1 MWPLYAGGFLGPFGG
16 AVVLPMLPEL
26 SHGLGST
33 VPVVATWAMT
43 AYLIPFASL
52 MVVSGTLAE
61 RWGRR
66 RTVQVAYLVYAV
78 ASLGCALAPN
88 PGTFFGLRFVQGAAN
103 AFTTPILVAAI
114 SDLVTGPQLGRALG
128 LYGSLQAAGQAFAPL
143 IGGLA
148 GAVNWRGAFLAS
160 LLAAGALALVPPPDA
175 APAPP
180 GSTPGDRWRSLLE
193 PRLALACA
201 VALLLYL
208 TSLGIT
214 TLVAL
219 LAGDR
224 FGLGP
229 DQRGLLVAVFGAAGL
244 VGGGLIGRQLDR
256 LGIRLFG
263 ILGVLALAA
272 GAMLA
277 GWSPNLGVLVG
288 ALLLGGAAGTAGRVA
303 VNSMAVRSVPGNR
316 SGAASMTLAW
326 QFLGGALA
334 PLLLLPVYHHH
345 PTLALVGA
353 GAASVLAAVVLV
365 LVPGRLLPLTPA
377 ADPAPA
383 AAPTAE
389 P

>member
-26 SHGLGST
+26 SAGLGST

-43 AYLIPFASL
+43 AYLVPFASL

-66 RTVQVAYLVYAV
+66 RTVQVAYLVYAL
-78 ASLGCALAPN
+78 ASLGCTLAPD

-114 SDLVTGPQLGRALG
+114 SDLVSGAQLGRALG

-148 GAVNWRGAFLAS
+148 GAVNWRGAFLAT

-175 APAPP
+175 PPAAP
-180 GSTPGDRWRSLLE
+180 GSAPVDRWRSLLE
-193 PRLALACA
+193 PRLGLACA
-201 VALLLYL
+201 VALLLYF

-244 VGGGLIGRQLDR
+244 AGGGWIGRQLDR

-272 GAMLA
+272 GAGLA
-277 GWSPNLGVLVG
+277 GWSPNLAVLVG
-288 ALLLGGAAGTAGRVA
+288 ALALGGAAGTAGRVA

-316 SGAASMTLAW
+316 GGAASMTLAW

-334 PLLLLPVYHHH
+334 PLLLLPVYHRDG
-345 PTLALVGA
+345 TLALVAA
-353 GAASVLAAVVLV
+353 GGASVVAALV
-365 LVPGRLLPLTPA
+365 LATVPGRLLPPSPVV
-377 ADPAPA
+377 PAPA
-383 AAPTAE
+383 PVL
-389 P
+389 PDPGP